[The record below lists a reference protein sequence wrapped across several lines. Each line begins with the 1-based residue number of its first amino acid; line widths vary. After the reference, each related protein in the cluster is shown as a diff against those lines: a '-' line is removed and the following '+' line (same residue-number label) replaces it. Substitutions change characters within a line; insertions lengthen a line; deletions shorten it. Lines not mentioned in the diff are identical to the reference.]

1 MDLRDEYSI
10 YIHTMSWLICGF
22 SLVDLV
28 LIVSGSF
35 RLHHSMIIQI
45 TSHHRDYLIARLLH
59 I

>member
-1 MDLRDEYSI
+1 MDLCDEHSI
-10 YIHTMSWLICGF
+10 YIHTMSWLCF